1 MRAGA
6 GNCAVVGCSRC
17 AGGWPCPKGGWPYL
31 EGVGPCGEGGGEPKA
46 AMMFSNGSL
55 HSGGPK
61 NPSALLYSPTRPSFS
76 PTRPS
81 FSPTRPSFSV
91 RFTGSIRF
99 SVTHSSAKML
109 NRSPSEISMNIKPT
123 FSSSPSIFDVFP
135 SKFQFSDTVWFFL
148 SALLDLWAGPNWA
161 SAHRA
166 CALWPA
172 GYD

>member
-1 MRAGA
+1 M
-6 GNCAVVGCSRC
+6 
-17 AGGWPCPKGGWPYL
+17 KPYL

-61 NPSALLYSPTRPSFS
+61 NPSASLFS

-91 RFTGSIRF
+91 RFTDSKRF
-99 SVTHSSAKML
+99 SVAHSSPKTL
-109 NRSPSEISMNIKPT
+109 NRSPSEMSMNIKPT

-135 SKFQFSDTVWFFL
+135 SKFQFSDTVFFFR
-148 SALLDLWAGPNWA
+148 LLCLTYGRGLIGHPRI
-161 SAHRA
+161 AHAR
-166 CALWPA
+166 C
-172 GYD
+172 GHD